1 MLKHLRHHWKRAVS
15 GLMAAVLAAGM
26 LPVSGLAASET
37 VYAPTGDFELNIAG
51 TTAWNGGEEP
61 LIVYSTQTGTTQ
73 AAEIPAGEPFA
84 LLEDSGG
91 ERLKIGYLE
100 GGWTGGTLE
109 NTGWADKET
118 ILVNLPD
125 LIPSIAYV
133 REDAE
138 KAFNSR
144 LTRFEPVVPCPY
156 GEAERLAR
164 LQAEAMEDGETLSCL
179 RGTLTPT
186 RALARP
192 PLDSPPSPTETM
204 NLTPMRTACWRPSSG
219 GTPPRERAST
229 SSPASTP

>member
-1 MLKHLRHHWKRAVS
+1 MLKHLKRHWKRAVS

-37 VYAPTGDFELNIAG
+37 DYAPTGDFELNIAG

-61 LIVYSTQTGTTQ
+61 MTVYSSQTGTAQ
-73 AAEIPAGEPFA
+73 DAEIPAGEPFA

-91 ERLKIGYLE
+91 EHLKIGYVE

-133 REDAE
+133 SEDGE
-138 KAFNSR
+138 PQFSSR
-144 LTRFEPVVPCPY
+144 LTRF
-156 GEAERLAR
+156 
-164 LQAEAMEDGETLSCL
+164 
-179 RGTLTPT
+179 
-186 RALARP
+186 
-192 PLDSPPSPTETM
+192 
-204 NLTPMRTACWRPSSG
+204 
-219 GTPPRERAST
+219 
-229 SSPASTP
+229 